1 MASKVP
7 KSKIAVYAQMS
18 ESLATSLTSSLR
30 DDALQIE
37 IFSSPKAL
45 LEGIAAHRDSID
57 CLVLEVDDSLGQVL
71 TQLRSRSIV
80 LPTVLVKQDSANQ
93 SGGSGGSNLL
103 DHPALFW
110 LESGQID
117 QLPTVIEAVIGQ
129 FLKITVDQ
137 APSEP
142 DLDASEGTRVWIAGQ
157 QRRLAAKLRERL
169 GYLGVY
175 YKRDPKSFLRNLPEG
190 QKKRFLGE
198 LRQSYQDIILNY
210 FTDDPQLNQRIDNYI
225 NSAFFADVP
234 VVQIVEIHMEMM
246 DAFSKQLKLEGR
258 SDEVL
263 LDYRLTLIDA
273 ISNLCEMYR
282 RSIPREP

>member
-71 TQLRSRSIV
+71 AQLRSRSIV